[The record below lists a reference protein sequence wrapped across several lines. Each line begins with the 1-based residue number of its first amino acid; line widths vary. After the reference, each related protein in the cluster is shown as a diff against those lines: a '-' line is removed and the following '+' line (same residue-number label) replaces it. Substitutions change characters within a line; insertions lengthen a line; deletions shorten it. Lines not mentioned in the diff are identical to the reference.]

1 MGSDSLQ
8 LATATIR
15 DLAAPR
21 FIGALP
27 EAGAESGEWIRS
39 LRAAGVRQ
47 SGPALVLALDG
58 LRRADCSPSRRF
70 SVLRL
75 LKRPV
80 LKTCAGLPKP
90 WTMPLTPGSAASAAD
105 PVQRGVTVEQRLYWL
120 MFQNLNQALR
130 QFDRCYLVQDE
141 QQGRRRDW
149 ATHNLFRFFGR
160 QIRYAALWGRPLPE
174 NAWRDLHDLYVY
186 LLVRRMTQGTRHG
199 HPGSGQ
205 DDTDID
211 NEYKQ
216 LLLFGLAAQRSAA
229 GVRSESVMAGLE
241 EWARETV
248 LEDPQGMYGD
258 VGLYVVEVAE
268 DRPPRQLSGPLG
280 ADFRGWVLVP
290 PAAFI
295 VQLERSAR
303 DDDARGVIHPARAV
317 DIRQESGW

>member
-8 LATATIR
+8 LATAAIR

-21 FIGALP
+21 FVADLP
-27 EAGAESGEWIRS
+27 DSGEWLRG

-58 LRRADCSPSRRF
+58 LRRADCSASRRF

-90 WTMPLTPGSAASAAD
+90 WATSLPLGSSAAAD
-105 PVQRGVTVEQRLYWL
+105 SVQRGVTVEQRLYWL
-120 MFQNLNQALR
+120 MFQNLNQALH

-141 QQGRRRDW
+141 QQVQRRDW

-186 LLVRRMTQGTRHG
+186 LLVRRMTQGARHG
-199 HPGSGQ
+199 LPRSGQ
-205 DDTDID
+205 EDADIQ

-216 LLLFGLAAQRSAA
+216 LLLFGLAAQCSAA
-229 GVRSESVMAGLE
+229 GVRSGPLMAGLE
-241 EWARETV
+241 EWARQTV

-258 VGLYVVEVAE
+258 IGLYVVEVAE
-268 DRPPRQLSGPLG
+268 DRPPRQLSGSLG

-290 PAAFI
+290 PAAFLA
-295 VQLERSAR
+295 QLERSVR
-303 DDDARGVIHPARAV
+303 DDQARGC
-317 DIRQESGW
+317 SGQAIAEK